1 MMTMTNDE
9 AFPGTIASFPT
20 LSIITPSFNQAT
32 FLPQTLDSVL
42 KQKYPKL
49 EYIVID
55 GGSTDGSR
63 EIIESYSDRLTFWV
77 SEKDRG
83 QVHALNKGLQRATGD
98 WVGWQNSDDFY
109 LPGAFES
116 FAVATQRYPDADI
129 VVADIVLVDEA
140 GTPIR
145 DVRYV
150 KPTYESVFA
159 EGMLLANQ
167 AAFWRRAL
175 HERVG
180 FLDERYNC
188 SFDYDWFIRL
198 LKCGRAVHVREHWGC
213 LRYHDQS
220 KTSVLAEHF
229 AKENLAIRGGHAP
242 SGLSVAYSQL
252 RRLALTLARGDIG
265 YVMRGLRRRTGGK

>member
-9 AFPGTIASFPT
+9 AILGTIASYPT
-20 LSIITPSFNQAT
+20 LSIITPSFNQAA

-42 KQKYPKL
+42 NQKYPKL

-63 EIIESYSDRLTFWV
+63 EIIERYSSRLTFWV

-83 QVHALNKGLQRATGD
+83 QVHALNKGLERATGD

-116 FAVATQRYPDADI
+116 FAVATQRHPDADI

-140 GTPIR
+140 GVPIR

-167 AAFWRRAL
+167 AAFWRRSL

-180 FLDERYNC
+180 FLDERYTC
-188 SFDYDWFIRL
+188 SFDYDWFMRL
-198 LKCGRAVHVREHWGC
+198 LKYGRAVHVRKHWGC
-213 LRYHDQS
+213 FRYHDQS
-220 KTSVLAEHF
+220 KTSVLAERF

-242 SGLSVAYSQL
+242 SGLSVASSQL
-252 RRLALTLARGDIG
+252 RRLALTLACGDIG
-265 YVMRGLRRRTGGK
+265 YVMRGLWRRAGRK

>member
-1 MMTMTNDE
+1 MTMTNDE

-20 LSIITPSFNQAT
+20 LSIITPSFNQAA

-42 KQKYPKL
+42 NQKYPKL

-83 QVHALNKGLQRATGD
+83 QVHALNKGFQRATGD

-140 GTPIR
+140 GAPIR

-159 EGMLLANQ
+159 EGMLLAN
-167 AAFWRRAL
+167 
-175 HERVG
+175 
-180 FLDERYNC
+180 
-188 SFDYDWFIRL
+188 
-198 LKCGRAVHVREHWGC
+198 
-213 LRYHDQS
+213 
-220 KTSVLAEHF
+220 
-229 AKENLAIRGGHAP
+229 
-242 SGLSVAYSQL
+242 
-252 RRLALTLARGDIG
+252 
-265 YVMRGLRRRTGGK
+265 

>member
-1 MMTMTNDE
+1 MTMTNDQ
-9 AFPGTIASFPT
+9 AFRGTTASFPT
-20 LSIITPSFNQAT
+20 LSIVTPSFNQAP

-42 KQKYPKL
+42 DQKYPEL

-63 EIIESYSDRLTFWV
+63 EILESYNDRLTFWV

-83 QVHALNKGLQRATGD
+83 QVHALNKGFERATGD

-116 FAVATQRYPDADI
+116 FAVATRRYPDADI
-129 VVADIVLVDEA
+129 VLADIVLVDEA
-140 GTPIR
+140 GAPIR

-150 KPTYESVFA
+150 KPTYESLFA
-159 EGMLLANQ
+159 EGMVIANQ

-180 FLDERYNC
+180 FLDEQYNC
-188 SFDYDWFIRL
+188 SFDYDWFMRL
-198 LKCGRAVHVREHWGC
+198 LKSGRAVHVREHWGC
-213 LRYHDQS
+213 LRYHGQS
-220 KTSVLAEHF
+220 KTSVLTERF
-229 AKENLAIRGGHAP
+229 AKENLAIRGGRAP

-252 RRLALTLARGDIG
+252 RRLALMLAHGDIE
-265 YVMRGLRRRTGGK
+265 YVMRGLWRRAGRN